1 MKKKNI
7 RFLIWGIAC
16 LSLSAIFFF
25 AAAFVTRNLKNHTPF
40 AVELYG
46 AQGLGVPV
54 GKTANFTEWGSFA
67 AAGMGEY
74 VQAADL
80 AETKSIPAYY
90 QMTTPN
96 YGEYANLHFNEG
108 KYFPEDAAGNLA
120 VIPESL
126 SHELFEGEDGKK
138 MLRINGKKFT
148 VCGVYG
154 EGGIFTRLSSA
165 SIPVIYGNTSRD
177 PDILAEQLLIGADA
191 GKTALQ
197 QQQETAALM
206 QIPLEG
212 EINDLGRLHQLGDSI
227 LLLGFFFAG
236 LWFVLHLCI
245 FSYRKLMS
253 AYQCRGQAAEKILPA
268 ILGTGAFL
276 LAAVGFASLLQLVR
290 IPAIYLPE
298 DNIFDIS
305 YYGQQ
310 ILNGI
315 QQINTV
321 SRIRDFSRICA
332 VYLCAEAGCTIAAV
346 PLFWAGC
353 HGLRHW
359 FLDKQL

>member
-25 AAAFVTRNLKNHTPF
+25 AAAFVTRNLKNQTPF

-108 KYFPEDAAGNLA
+108 KYFPEDAAGTLA

-154 EGGIFTRLSSA
+154 EGGIFTRLGSA

-332 VYLCAEAGCTIAAV
+332 VYLCAEAECTIAAV

>member
-108 KYFPEDAAGNLA
+108 KYFP
-120 VIPESL
+120 
-126 SHELFEGEDGKK
+126 
-138 MLRINGKKFT
+138 
-148 VCGVYG
+148 
-154 EGGIFTRLSSA
+154 
-165 SIPVIYGNTSRD
+165 
-177 PDILAEQLLIGADA
+177 
-191 GKTALQ
+191 
-197 QQQETAALM
+197 
-206 QIPLEG
+206 
-212 EINDLGRLHQLGDSI
+212 
-227 LLLGFFFAG
+227 
-236 LWFVLHLCI
+236 
-245 FSYRKLMS
+245 
-253 AYQCRGQAAEKILPA
+253 
-268 ILGTGAFL
+268 
-276 LAAVGFASLLQLVR
+276 
-290 IPAIYLPE
+290 
-298 DNIFDIS
+298 
-305 YYGQQ
+305 
-310 ILNGI
+310 
-315 QQINTV
+315 
-321 SRIRDFSRICA
+321 
-332 VYLCAEAGCTIAAV
+332 
-346 PLFWAGC
+346 
-353 HGLRHW
+353 
-359 FLDKQL
+359 

>member
-1 MKKKNI
+1 M
-7 RFLIWGIAC
+7 
-16 LSLSAIFFF
+16 
-25 AAAFVTRNLKNHTPF
+25 
-40 AVELYG
+40 
-46 AQGLGVPV
+46 
-54 GKTANFTEWGSFA
+54 
-67 AAGMGEY
+67 
-74 VQAADL
+74 
-80 AETKSIPAYY
+80 
-90 QMTTPN
+90 
-96 YGEYANLHFNEG
+96 
-108 KYFPEDAAGNLA
+108 
-120 VIPESL
+120 
-126 SHELFEGEDGKK
+126 
-138 MLRINGKKFT
+138 
-148 VCGVYG
+148 
-154 EGGIFTRLSSA
+154 
-165 SIPVIYGNTSRD
+165 
-177 PDILAEQLLIGADA
+177 
-191 GKTALQ
+191 Q

-315 QQINTV
+315 QQINTAC
-321 SRIRDFSRICA
+321 RIRDFSRICA